1 MGMKSPEG
9 SPEVRAENAVEG
21 KVEDESP
28 TRFDFSTAAQALMNT
43 NPTLARAMWMALA
56 NGEAGETPQED
67 ALSTLQGMFWD
78 MVEGAMWPN
87 GRMVEEVLKE
97 VMPDYKSAMGLPDRE
112 GFELDHVLGSLGLVA
127 SRGFFSSGG
136 A

>member
-1 MGMKSPEG
+1 MKNPEG
-9 SPEVRAENAVEG
+9 SPEVPAENAVEA
-21 KVEDESP
+21 KIEDESP
-28 TRFDFSTAAQALMNT
+28 TRFDFSAVAQALMST
-43 NPTLARAMWMALA
+43 NPTLARGMWMALA
-56 NGEAGETPQED
+56 NGEAGEIPQED

-78 MVEGAMWPN
+78 MVDGAMWPN

-112 GFELDHVLGSLGLVA
+112 GLELDHILGSLGLVA

-136 A
+136 E